1 MDRNF
6 LKQSIRRELDYY
18 KDGLFNEDEDEYW
31 ERAWAAPDDDDSM
44 AENGFLNVAM
54 AHLQGDE
61 CDEIVLLGTEYGY
74 HQPDY
79 DSYIDGVAFHRVI
92 HIAVDKNKN
101 ARIISSVSVCRKS
114 RMVSIFQHFARQRA

>member
-61 CDEIVLLGTEYGY
+61 CDIGHAFVNDMGTGFLQTEGTEDDWE
-74 HQPDY
+74 QLVD
-79 DSYIDGVAFHRVI
+79 D
-92 HIAVDKNKN
+92 IAEILAGKTE
-101 ARIISSVSVCRKS
+101 
-114 RMVSIFQHFARQRA
+114 